1 MKELFKG
8 KALKVVEQIKKEII
22 KEIKN
27 IKLDDENFDCDG
39 VEEISRDINDY
50 LEVINGIYQDLITEY
65 IDNNSVVCVIRDN
78 NGEIGYDKVRGAK
91 YDNFE

>member
-22 KEIKN
+22 KETKN
-27 IKLDDENFDCDG
+27 IKLDDENFECNG

-78 NGEIGYDKVRGAK
+78 NGEIGYDKVGDDK
-91 YDNFE
+91 DE

>member
-8 KALKVVEQIKKEII
+8 KSLKVVEQIKKEII
-22 KEIKN
+22 NEIKN
-27 IKLDDENFDCDG
+27 IKLDDKNFDCNG

-78 NGEIGYDKVRGAK
+78 NGEIGYDKVGDDK
-91 YDNFE
+91 DE

>member
-8 KALKVVEQIKKEII
+8 KSLKVVEQIKKEII

-27 IKLDDENFDCDG
+27 IKLDDKNFDCND

-50 LEVINGIYQDLITEY
+50 LEIINGIYQDLITEY
-65 IDNNSVVCVIRDN
+65 IDNNSIVCVIRDI
-78 NGEIGYDKVRGAK
+78 NGEIGYDKVG
-91 YDNFE
+91 DDEDE